1 MNTKETILYIL
12 FTFILLMWQF
22 TLYQQRV
29 KEKNEVIRKLE
40 QDVRRLQPIEET
52 IYFLED
58 EKERIKTRN

>member
-29 KEKNEVIRKLE
+29 KEKDEVIRKLE

-58 EKERIKTRN
+58 DTERKAN

>member
-1 MNTKETILYIL
+1 MNTKETILHIL

-29 KEKNEVIRKLE
+29 KEKDEVIRKLE

-58 EKERIKTRN
+58 DNS

>member
-29 KEKNEVIRKLE
+29 KEKDEVIRKLE

-58 EKERIKTRN
+58 EKD

>member
-1 MNTKETILYIL
+1 MNTKETILYVL

-29 KEKNEVIRKLE
+29 KEKDEEIRKLR

-58 EKERIKTRN
+58 